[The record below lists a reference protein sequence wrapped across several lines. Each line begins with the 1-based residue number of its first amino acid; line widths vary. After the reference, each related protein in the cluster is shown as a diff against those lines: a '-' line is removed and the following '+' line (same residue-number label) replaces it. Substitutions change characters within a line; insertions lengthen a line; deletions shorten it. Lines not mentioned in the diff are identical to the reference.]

1 MKIKKTSTIAL
12 NSLFIVMILM
22 SFNLKAADYSEV
34 VASCNSTLNKGDFK
48 DATTISEELI
58 RLQPESNAAYL
69 CKGRALG
76 AQGDYSQALIAL
88 DIATDKATDAFDKI
102 ISHTITGNLHKQF
115 DQLTAAISSYE
126 KSLALCKTTQND
138 KFARINYILIGET
151 HTLNKDLNSA
161 LKNYLLAEKLA
172 NNDHER
178 ADGYEHIAAT
188 YSALG
193 KHDQAIEFQLKAVQN
208 HKKSGTL
215 DQLAQANLQ
224 QGRIFVI
231 AKEFANAE
239 KTYNK
244 LAQFSKDNGSAY
256 FEAKALL
263 GLALNKIEMGDAS
276 AAKPLID
283 KAKAIAKES
292 KDLALEKEIDLA
304 IK

>member
-1 MKIKKTSTIAL
+1 M
-12 NSLFIVMILM
+12 
-22 SFNLKAADYSEV
+22 
-34 VASCNSTLNKGDFK
+34 VASCNSALNKGDFK
-48 DATTISEELI
+48 EAATISEELI

-102 ISHTITGNLHKQF
+102 ISHTVTGNLHKQF

-224 QGRIFVI
+224 QGRIFVV
-231 AKEFANAE
+231 AKEYANAE